1 MNRKNSVSEK
11 EGQLYQ
17 SRLSNPFSG
26 HKNIEH
32 PCLLDVVHG
41 LFVRHH
47 REVVPIKLENLVIN
61 QEPGLARRTVGGNL
75 RHVDSVVRVTL
86 TKLMLND

>member
-86 TKLMLND
+86 TKLMLNE